1 MFNNLLNSYLMDPV
15 KLDFQMEIVTR
26 AIGLMDFKM
35 AMELKYKLMVIFM
48 KAIGKVAR
56 KRVMVLKFG

>member
-35 AMELKYKLMVIFM
+35 VMELKYKLMVIFM
-48 KAIGKVAR
+48 RDIGKMVR
-56 KRVMVLKFG
+56 NRVMVLKFG